1 MKIYIPDNCVSGC
14 SETLEISQ
22 SLWKEAHIYPVSV
35 ILGARRISFQ
45 VSESDGKLM
54 ATLCSGCSSAIVEV
68 EILPKDPYMPSPTR
82 IPELALTLYV

>member
-35 ILGARRISFQ
+35 ILGARRVSFQ
-45 VSESDGKLM
+45 VSEDGEKIT

-68 EILPKDPYMPSPTR
+68 EILPRDPYMPSPTR
-82 IPELALTLYV
+82 IPELILTIY